1 MTKEALNKLN
11 EQQLKYCT
19 TLSVLIARDKE
30 NRAKEQFEKDSGRDL
45 LVHIPGGRG
54 ILPPVRLLALKSYIM
69 PWVLFGKL
77 LFQSINR
84 HIITC

>member
-30 NRAKEQFEKDSGRDL
+30 NRAKEQFEKDSGKL
-45 LVHIPGGRG
+45 RG
-54 ILPPVRLLALKSYIM
+54 YLECLEQVKIIKNFEMR
-69 PWVLFGKL
+69 VLYLWFFSGC
-77 LFQSINR
+77 R
-84 HIITC
+84 G